1 MLDYRLENRIYLKD
15 FEEIKEVS
23 SNNVKLDMYSDNAEE
38 ANIKLVI
45 KNGNI
50 YIKTEG
56 KRVEVVDEN
65 SAVEFVDEH
74 YKKIDKTI
82 YQDYSYDLNKII
94 DKKYKIKYSSINGF
108 FKSIY
113 SGVKKIVNYSIL
125 KKILLARILCIWIIY
140 YVCSIKYRR
149 NT

>member
-23 SNNVKLDMYSDNAEE
+23 SNNVKLDMYLDNAEE

-94 DKKYKIKYSSINGF
+94 DKKYKVKYSSINGF

-113 SGVKKIVNYSIL
+113 SGVKKIANYSIL